1 MSMPYSFEQC
11 VRIRDDVR
19 RLAARAADHQ
29 LELEA
34 VVRSAETD
42 LRQAEAALS
51 YASGGVEDT
60 GAELERL
67 LSAHVRRA
75 GERTRSA
82 RRACVSAREQQ
93 VTTGRLLSR
102 LDDGASAEPQPTPRG
117 VAVLVVDD
125 AEEVREMVAF
135 VLRDAGFVVRTAVNG
150 LDALFGAYDMEPA
163 VIVMDLTMPVL
174 GGLEA
179 TRLIKAT
186 KATRDAHVIAYTAN
200 PSFEDILAQ
209 QLFVAVLAKPS
220 TPDAVL
226 AAVQKVALV

>member
-1 MSMPYSFEQC
+1 MLIPCSFEQHA
-11 VRIRDDVR
+11 RMRDDVR
-19 RLAARAADHQ
+19 RLAARAADQQ

-34 VVRSAETD
+34 VARSAETD

-51 YASGGVEDT
+51 YALA
-60 GAELERL
+60 GAEDAGTDVERL

-75 GERTRSA
+75 GERTKAA
-82 RRACVSAREQQ
+82 RRACVCAREQQ
-93 VTTGRLLSR
+93 VTAGRLLRR
-102 LDDGASAEPQPTPRG
+102 LDDGAAAEPQATPRG

-125 AEEVREMVAF
+125 AEEVREMVAL
-135 VLRDAGFVVRTAVNG
+135 VLRNAGFVVRTAGNG
-150 LDALFGAYDMEPA
+150 LEALFGAYEMEPA

-174 GGLEA
+174 DGLEA

-200 PSFEDILAQ
+200 PSFEDGLAQ
-209 QLFVAVLAKPS
+209 KLFVAVLPKPS

-226 AAVQKVALV
+226 AAVQKVALA